1 MSERTVSGLDTQQY
15 EQLLRSSLDAYVAVL
30 VVGIDDEILY
40 SNARWRQIWGLPDG
54 PPDAVDPEF
63 LQLARNK
70 IRDVDAFEARIAYLR
85 ANPEQESFELVQF
98 VDGRLVE
105 RYTAPLYRDGTLFAQ
120 IWAFRDLSDRM
131 DRSQLSATG
140 TLASRSG
147 ESARRLAAAAARVR
161 AFVAQHGERQSDIC
175 TGLVSLLHDAID
187 IRSGT
192 PDRAVAVL
200 TRYRQ
205 LHTATGLGCDP
216 AQIEVT
222 GTRAAAT
229 VAHSVDALL
238 GAEIFAAGLAIDD
251 DRRTVSIGLGEAEV
265 QLGIDRRQPAPGDAA
280 PEHVQIARACVDLIA
295 EHAACHRTIDDD
307 KVVLQLLTAE
317 EA

>member
-40 SNARWRQIWGLPDG
+40 SNARWRQMWGLPDG

-120 IWAFRDLSDRM
+120 IWAFRDLSDRL
-131 DRSQLSATG
+131 DRSHLSATG
-140 TLASRSG
+140 TLVSRSG

-161 AFVAQHGERQSDIC
+161 AFAAEHGERQSDIC

-192 PDRAVAVL
+192 SDRAVAVL

-205 LHTATGLGCDP
+205 LHTATGLGFHP

-222 GTRAAAT
+222 GTRSAAT

-238 GAEIFAAGLAIDD
+238 GAEIFAAGLATDGQ
-251 DRRTVSIGLGEAEV
+251 RAVSVGLGGAEV
-265 QLGIDRRQPAPGDAA
+265 QLGIDRRQPAPGDSA

-295 EHAACHRTIDDD
+295 EHAACHRTIDNDT
-307 KVVLQLLTAE
+307 VVLQLLAAE
-317 EA
+317 ES

>member
-105 RYTAPLYRDGTLFAQ
+105 RYTAPLYRDGTLVAQ

-131 DRSQLSATG
+131 DRSHLSATG
-140 TLASRSG
+140 TLVSRSG

-161 AFVAQHGERQSDIC
+161 AFVSEHTDKRSPIC
-175 TGLVSLLHDAID
+175 TALVSLLHDAID
-187 IRSGT
+187 LRSSA
-192 PDRAVAVL
+192 PDRPAAVL

-205 LHTATGLGCDP
+205 LHTATGLGLDP
-216 AQIEVT
+216 GRIEVVGAGAT
-222 GTRAAAT
+222 AT

-238 GAEIFAAGLAIDD
+238 SAEIFTAGLAPQDSKRAVSVRLRDD
-251 DRRTVSIGLGEAEV
+251 AV
-265 QLGIDRRQPAPGDAA
+265 QLVIDGRSSDSAQRL
-280 PEHVQIARACVDLIA
+280 PEQVRIAQACVDLIA
-295 EHAACHRTIDDD
+295 EHAACRRTVDDGTI
-307 KVVLQLLTAE
+307 VLQFLAAE
-317 EA
+317 EL